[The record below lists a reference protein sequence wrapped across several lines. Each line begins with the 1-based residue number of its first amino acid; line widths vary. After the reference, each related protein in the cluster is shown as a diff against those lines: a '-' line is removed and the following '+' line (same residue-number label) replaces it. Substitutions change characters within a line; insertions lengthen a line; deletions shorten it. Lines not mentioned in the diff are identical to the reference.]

1 MLLLTLL
8 QYVSISMFTFFRVY
22 NFIIMLYFFR
32 VCFLVFKQ
40 DVLSIIWIHLFY
52 CYLYLFIICDNKYP
66 IRKKHS
72 QRENNNINTIMQN
85 VILICIL
92 NNFIELE
99 SLELQ
104 VYFDICLIHLLNNQ
118 AMLKQLCYQKK
129 WLVLSYS

>member
-1 MLLLTLL
+1 MCCYLHFYNMLVFLCSLFLEYTTLLLCFIFLEFAFLFSNKMYYLL
-8 QYVSISMFTFFRVY
+8 YE
-22 NFIIMLYFFR
+22 FIYF
-32 VCFLVFKQ
+32 
-40 DVLSIIWIHLFY
+40 I

-129 WLVLSYS
+129 